1 MVGNKYKFAE
11 FVSYD
16 NMTHSRTYD
25 LLAPEESNQPLG
37 GRELRNSSPVK
48 RFYFKAQSFDNMV
61 ATIAAKCVFPSS
73 LLEM

>member
-25 LLAPEESNQPLG
+25 LLAPEESNLG
-37 GRELRNSSPVK
+37 VENLGIVRYVFSSRE
-48 RFYFKAQSFDNMV
+48 
-61 ATIAAKCVFPSS
+61 I
-73 LLEM
+73 LL